1 MLGEEGLG
9 KTRAAWTQQEVF
21 SCHWGQ
27 RATSLAG
34 PCRERLGMCPVMS
47 RKGKEGRSVFTK
59 AMVGCTS
66 PSQRWPWQQCQRAIL
81 SPAAVPRED
90 RLLQRNP
97 SVGPSSPATCPKDV
111 GCLREPRYWQCN
123 GDDTGHFSLPDS
135 SATHCRLYKTQVL
148 IGRPYTLCRQ
158 VPNQHFHG
166 SGATRDAPQL
176 CPSRGPVRR
185 GHGTQAAA
193 KPQTAT
199 AARQPAGGL

>member
-27 RATSLAG
+27 RAKSLAG
-34 PCRERLGMCPVMS
+34 PSRIRLDMCPVMS

-66 PSQRWPWQQCQRAIL
+66 PSQRWPRHQWWRAIL

-111 GCLREPRYWQCN
+111 GCLREPRCT
-123 GDDTGHFSLPDS
+123 DTGSVMGMIGGIFPSLTAQPH
-135 SATHCRLYKTQVL
+135 AVGCTRLRCL
-148 IGRPYTLCRQ
+148 
-158 VPNQHFHG
+158 
-166 SGATRDAPQL
+166 
-176 CPSRGPVRR
+176 
-185 GHGTQAAA
+185 
-193 KPQTAT
+193 
-199 AARQPAGGL
+199 